1 MSMPRPL
8 IIELN
13 RCFEP
18 NAFNTGPSLTALIA
32 AQKAKEAK
40 AKLADDRPTP
50 TQSSFSSVEEV
61 LSEFDIPD
69 LTASP
74 ASSTSTLSSLSLED
88 EEIRRIFSN
97 PDPMYD
103 ALVEASPLLLDGN
116 LSLDFLQRES
126 LDITTLKKDELNPRA
141 APFVPSFTPPPT
153 VHNPL
158 NAPYI
163 SPIDLD
169 NSDDMLI
176 PPLDLELY
184 ASPSPQWCLVPQEDM
199 QLVNYSTPLP
209 VFSSPHIQSTTFAPL
224 YPPGLPHP
232 PHKALE
238 VALQAEAVV
247 PAALPPPVYLPLLMD
262 ALKVTT
268 TPREREVLLG
278 VIFDPNT
285 CYVDW
290 NFDSLLGLVEHLFI
304 GTFGTEAEWLAD
316 QNTPAREPACYVTP
330 GSSISSS
337 EESPAMTSEEAFAE
351 VAQELHK
358 QLNEKLGEDYGKTF
372 VWHLR
377 ETLLGKFLRAWDT
390 TNPSAITFQSNL
402 PSGYVHASLSLCKAI
417 GAVFQRGILWREHV
431 DLCLRALLKDLVSVE
446 HVEALA
452 LIVLGCGKTFWDPPA
467 SLLIAPP
474 PNASSTVPDTPTIA
488 SRPPSSPPRL
498 EEMTGH
504 ARYALTTHVANFLD
518 ALEGSVVGRGIN
530 DAASVLGQ
538 PWGAAQL
545 EARVQEIVSTVK
557 SWEEAFLAMIQPA
570 AEAA

>member
-18 NAFNTGPSLTALIA
+18 NAFNTGPSLTTLIA

-40 AKLADDRPTP
+40 VKLTNDQTTP
-50 TQSSFSSVEEV
+50 TKYAFSSVEEV
-61 LSEFDIPD
+61 LSKFDIPD
-69 LTASP
+69 LTVSP
-74 ASSTSTLSSLSLED
+74 ASSTSTLSSLTLED
-88 EEIRRIFSN
+88 EEIKRIFSN

-116 LSLDFLQRES
+116 LSFDFSQRES
-126 LDITTLKKDELNPRA
+126 LNVTTPKKDELNPRA
-141 APFVPSFTPPPT
+141 APFVPSFTPPPA

-169 NSDDMLI
+169 TSDMLI

-209 VFSSPHIQSTTFAPL
+209 IITSPHIQSTTLAPL

-238 VALQAEAVV
+238 IALEADAVAQAAMS
-247 PAALPPPVYLPLLMD
+247 PPIYLPLLMD
-262 ALKVTT
+262 ALKVAT

-304 GTFGTEAEWLAD
+304 GTFGTEAEWMAD
-316 QNTPAREPACYVTP
+316 QNTLACDPARYVTP
-330 GSSISSS
+330 GLSVRSS
-337 EESPAMTSEEAFAE
+337 EEIPAMTNEGVFAE
-351 VAQELHK
+351 VAQELYK

-377 ETLLGKFLRAWDT
+377 ECLLGKFLRAWDT
-390 TNPSAITFQSNL
+390 TNPHAITFQSGL
-402 PSGYVHASLSLCKAI
+402 PSSYVYASLSLCKAI

-431 DLCLRALLKDLVSVE
+431 DLCLRTLLKDLVSVE

-474 PNASSTVPDTPTIA
+474 PNSPFRRPRHPNGCISS
-488 SRPPSSPPRL
+488 
-498 EEMTGH
+498 
-504 ARYALTTHVANFLD
+504 ANFASEARRD
-518 ALEGSVVGRGIN
+518 DRTCGPW
-530 DAASVLGQ
+530 AAG
-538 PWGAAQL
+538 QL
-545 EARVQEIVSTVK
+545 EVRVQEIVRTVK
-557 SWEEAFLAMIQPA
+557 GWEEAFLAMIQPA
-570 AEAA
+570 VEAL